1 MPPRG
6 RTSSSTIR
14 IPRSDGSMLRVA
26 RLYGGGPEKDD
37 LATFSFQTPSQ
48 SGTGCARTSV
58 GKSKVT
64 SVNATTRTT
73 RRLRPYRAGVE
84 VTSL

>member
-6 RTSSSTIR
+6 RTSSSTILT
-14 IPRSDGSMLRVA
+14 PRSDGSILRVA

-48 SGTGCARTSV
+48 S
-58 GKSKVT
+58 
-64 SVNATTRTT
+64 
-73 RRLRPYRAGVE
+73 
-84 VTSL
+84 